1 MAGRL
6 TVLHY
11 TKTEIFH
18 DPAIIATPRVR
29 ECAKLKFSKGC
40 LQHTFGMICVSL
52 EEEKYYF
59 CTMISSGP
67 SSLLFRHG
75 ENFNI
80 AIVLD
85 IINVDIKL
93 CTRAILVHTTFS
105 DCDHISRSLQHH
117 LVMEVHGCIFWWVF
131 ILSSSDFFLLYAW
144 TRSLLPT
151 FAIIDASFFNKNCNI
166 VLEVFLSV
174 VFFLCWLCFR
184 EVFQSLHDCYS
195 LCWALPPPMSFHA
208 LEIFSQVS
216 KK

>member
-11 TKTEIFH
+11 AKTEIFH
-18 DPAIIATPRVR
+18 DPAITATPQVR

-59 CTMISSGP
+59 CTKISFGP

-75 ENFNI
+75 ENFSI

-85 IINVDIKL
+85 IINVDTKL

-117 LVMEVHGCIFWWVF
+117 LVMEIHGCIF
-131 ILSSSDFFLLYAW
+131 ILSSSDFLLLYAW

-151 FAIIDASFFNKNCNI
+151 FAIIDALFFNKNCNI
-166 VLEVFLSV
+166 VLEVVVFLSV
-174 VFFLCWLCFR
+174 VFFLC
-184 EVFQSLHDCYS
+184 
-195 LCWALPPPMSFHA
+195 
-208 LEIFSQVS
+208 
-216 KK
+216 